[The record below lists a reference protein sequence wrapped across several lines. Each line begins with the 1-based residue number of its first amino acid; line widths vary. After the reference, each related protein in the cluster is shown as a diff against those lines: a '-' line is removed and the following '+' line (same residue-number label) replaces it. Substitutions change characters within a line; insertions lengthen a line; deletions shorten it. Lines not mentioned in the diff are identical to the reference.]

1 MTFGEEENRNNIQI
15 LKAEQRSIKKNFD
28 RLDKQQQKMKDSIS
42 KLKKRIDK
50 KTECSLNNSRRI
62 EFNYSMLSERIGKL
76 EGLKGGGS

>member
-1 MTFGEEENRNNIQI
+1 MTFGQEENRNNIQI
-15 LKAEQRSIKKNFD
+15 LKAKQKAIKDNFN
-28 RLDKQQQKMKDSIS
+28 RLEKQQQNMKDLIS

-76 EGLKGGGS
+76 EGLKGGD